1 MTTIIGIILIFIGC
15 FNIFQYN
22 KAIEENYYVNGTLVE
37 FSYSPNTK
45 RSYPIFRYVV
55 DGITYEERY
64 RGYEHN
70 HNNKEIKNIN
80 IDEMPEKT
88 KKFMKKLKDI
98 NFIDFQIGKEYKL
111 LVNKENPKEY
121 WIAEDVTN
129 IGREYIWIII
139 GVIFLSISVIGKIF
153 KIFIN

>member
-1 MTTIIGIILIFIGC
+1 MTTVIGLILIFIGC

-22 KAIEENYYVNGTLVE
+22 KVMEGNYYVNGTLVE
-37 FSYSPNTK
+37 FSYSPNAR

-55 DGITYEERY
+55 DGITYEEKY
-64 RGYEHN
+64 RGSN
-70 HNNKEIKNIN
+70 HNNEEIKNIN

-121 WIAEDVTN
+121 WLAEDGTN
-129 IGREYIWIII
+129 RGREYVWIII
-139 GVIFLSISVIGKIF
+139 GVIFLSISIIGKIF